1 MRIIEGARTEAEEER
16 RVLVSAAEAEAAR
29 IRSEAAADIAA
40 AKRAALAD
48 LREGVGSVAVRAAS
62 AVVDRP
68 LDPADHQ
75 QVVQQYLDDVS
86 SN

>member
-1 MRIIEGARTEAEEER
+1 
-16 RVLVSAAEAEAAR
+16 
-29 IRSEAAADIAA
+29 
-40 AKRAALAD
+40 
-48 LREGVGSVAVRAAS
+48 VAVRAAS